1 RVEVVEGEENRR
13 RSSQGPKGVVAPG
26 ASGRCREP
34 NMSFDGTPFSL
45 ANALVS
51 KSFFLSLGKEIGSNH
66 TYYTYITCMFPS
78 MVFVCRAAH
87 SRIVCTAHL
96 HFRGNFRGIYECGGR
111 NLGGRGAR
119 PSAGLH
125 RVICVACGYM
135 SIVTSLLAVQQML
148 SSRSPYGLGD
158 DDEAVGICGFGDM
171 ICQHGCRAMRSPN
184 CPPV

>member
-1 RVEVVEGEENRR
+1 
-13 RSSQGPKGVVAPG
+13 
-26 ASGRCREP
+26 
-34 NMSFDGTPFSL
+34 
-45 ANALVS
+45 
-51 KSFFLSLGKEIGSNH
+51 
-66 TYYTYITCMFPS
+66 MFPS

-135 SIVTSLLAVQQML
+135 SMVTSLLAVQQTL

-184 CPPV
+184 CPPIRPYLRDQCSESLFFIVRQMVRVGAMEISTQIKVEKGKLKSERSMLCNNVDRRSSSKIFPSR